1 MVHSPTE
8 AVSFSTSE
16 EVSEAASSI
25 LKFETSPQ
33 RDEISSSPLIDGAG
47 DASVIVEL
55 EDASAGDGEDSPSSI
70 AFCRLQ
76 YIMLAVSVRSIF
88 WFTCHKYEIH
98 DHYCQLKM

>member
-1 MVHSPTE
+1 MLQSTTE

-33 RDEISSSPLIDGAG
+33 KDEISSSPLIDGAG

-55 EDASAGDGEDSPSSI
+55 EDA
-70 AFCRLQ
+70 
-76 YIMLAVSVRSIF
+76 
-88 WFTCHKYEIH
+88 
-98 DHYCQLKM
+98 